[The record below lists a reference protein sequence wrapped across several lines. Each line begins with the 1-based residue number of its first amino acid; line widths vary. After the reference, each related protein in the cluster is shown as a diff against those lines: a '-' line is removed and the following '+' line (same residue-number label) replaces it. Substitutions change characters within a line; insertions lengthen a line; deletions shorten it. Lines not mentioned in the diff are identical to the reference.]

1 MLGNVRSYI
10 FFFLGFCF
18 IYTTPFCQRNS
29 QNQRTHT
36 TQTIHE
42 MFLFFFVMVIVVSS
56 HVRATESASHLV
68 ETVMKYFIHPPP
80 PHPCQPIK
88 MFYRNHDLSEVF
100 CKFDCCI
107 LLRSNDNV
115 FTGKCFI
122 MSICFGVY
130 MHSDDSVSFSPT
142 RGSNRTHLDK

>member
-1 MLGNVRSYI
+1 MWEVI
-10 FFFLGFCF
+10 FFFPWVLFHLHHSFLPEELSKPKNTHNTDNSWNVF
-18 IYTTPFCQRNS
+18 I
-29 QNQRTHT
+29 
-36 TQTIHE
+36 
-42 MFLFFFVMVIVVSS
+42 FFVMVIVVSS